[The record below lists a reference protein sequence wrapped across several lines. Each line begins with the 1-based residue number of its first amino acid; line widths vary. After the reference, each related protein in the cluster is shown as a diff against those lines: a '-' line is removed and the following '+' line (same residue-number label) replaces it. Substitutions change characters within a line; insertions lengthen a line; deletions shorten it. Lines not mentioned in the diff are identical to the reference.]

1 MSFKHRAG
9 TVGSI
14 LLGTIFVIAGLGK
27 LFTPAEGFKTIFN
40 PFPGFIGAAFTDAVF
55 GWLPYIEIIIGL
67 LLIIGIMPRFMA
79 VLSALLIAGFITNNA
94 WLLSQGEGYEPCSC
108 FGVLDRII
116 GVELSTTGSLYL
128 DIVMLALAGVVV
140 FCYQSHFFN
149 IRPQFLAQ
157 GKHD

>member
-1 MSFKHRAG
+1 MSFKHWAG

-40 PFPGFIGAAFTDAVF
+40 PFPGFMATAFSDAVF
-55 GWLPYIEIIIGL
+55 NYLPYVEIIIGL
-67 LLIIGIMPRFMA
+67 LLIIGVMPRFAA

-94 WLLSQGEGYEPCSC
+94 WLLSQEAGYEPCTC

-128 DIVMLALAGVVV
+128 DIIMLALVLIVV
-140 FCYQSHFFN
+140 FCHQSSFFN

-157 GKHD
+157 GDHD